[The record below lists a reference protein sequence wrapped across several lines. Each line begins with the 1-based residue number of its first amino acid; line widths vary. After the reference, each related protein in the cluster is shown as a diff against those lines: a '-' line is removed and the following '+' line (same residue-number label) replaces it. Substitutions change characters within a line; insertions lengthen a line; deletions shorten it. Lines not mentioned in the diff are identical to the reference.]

1 MRVIRMKK
9 FAKRLSC
16 CNVKTVKDVIKNAS
30 KDELRHLVAH
40 TMDIM
45 KKKISAS
52 PQLIK
57 LIRQNRGALRHV
69 VHPQYSLKS
78 KRKYLIQKGA
88 GLSSVM
94 KHIGRSIRQTQ
105 HRPLSTIPSSP
116 ARGMELRSRTRLPTP
131 GQAERRSASVTS
143 RPTQSTELDP
153 TISRHVQ
160 DDGENVLFERLAR
173 VPHQENLYESLTP
186 FNTPAAREARRITM
200 EGFERMNRASCIWAP
215 S

>member
-1 MRVIRMKK
+1 MKK

-16 CNVKTVKDVIKNAS
+16 CNSKTVKDVIKNAS
-30 KDELRHLVAH
+30 KDELRHLMAH

-45 KKKISAS
+45 NKKISAT

-57 LIRQNRGALRHV
+57 LIKQNRGVLRHI

-153 TISRHVQ
+153 TVSRHM
-160 DDGENVLFERLAR
+160 DDAENLLYERLAR
-173 VPHQENLYESLTP
+173 VPRQENL
-186 FNTPAAREARRITM
+186 
-200 EGFERMNRASCIWAP
+200 
-215 S
+215 